1 MGPEERL
8 QRAGFRKEPDVK
20 GDCCLFCNYLD
31 TINDGEQYCEQHRVI
46 FWDGFIAGEYVCGD
60 YNGSLMESL
69 FEEIR
74 KEGSEASAPSY
85 QKQNVQSSQ
94 SEGCYIATAVY
105 GDYDA
110 PEVLTLRMYRDIVL
124 KKTLIGRAFIRLYYA
139 TSPKLAS
146 KLKGHTF
153 INSKIKKI
161 LERMVYKINRRFKQR
176 CE

>member
-1 MGPEERL
+1 M
-8 QRAGFRKEPDVK
+8 
-20 GDCCLFCNYLD
+20 
-31 TINDGEQYCEQHRVI
+31 I
-46 FWDGFIAGEYVCGD
+46 FWDGFIGGDYVCKD

-74 KEGSEASAPSY
+74 KKDSGSSVPSY

-110 PEVLTLRMYRDIVL
+110 PEVLTLRMYRDVVL
-124 KKTLIGRAFIRLYYA
+124 KNTLLGRIFVRVYYV

-146 KLKGHTF
+146 KLKNHTF
-153 INSKIKKI
+153 INSKVKKI
-161 LERMVYKINRRFKQR
+161 LDRMVYKINRRFKQR

>member
-1 MGPEERL
+1 
-8 QRAGFRKEPDVK
+8 
-20 GDCCLFCNYLD
+20 
-31 TINDGEQYCEQHRVI
+31 
-46 FWDGFIAGEYVCGD
+46 
-60 YNGSLMESL
+60 MESL

-85 QKQNVQSSQ
+85 QEQNVQSSQ

-153 INSKIKKI
+153 INSKVKKI
-161 LERMVYKINRRFKQR
+161 LDRMVYKINRRFKQR